1 MTEPAIRVDRVNKR
15 YPVDGGRSTLTV
27 LEGIDLVIEPGTF
40 VSLVGPSGCGK
51 TTLLKMMAG
60 LVRTEEGAIA
70 IRGRGVKG
78 GVPPNVGFV
87 FQEPGLLPWRSVFR
101 NVELA
106 LEALGLSRAAKKE
119 RVDRYLDMMGLGKF
133 AKYPPYQLSGG
144 MQQRVG
150 LARALAVEPDVMF
163 MDEPFGSLDALTRAR
178 LQEELSRVVE
188 TTGTTT
194 VFVTHDVDEAVFLSD
209 RVVVLSA
216 RPGRIQKV
224 VNIGLKRPR
233 DRAHFRLDPEAAR
246 LRAEILGLIEDQ
258 PADQEHALSAV

>member
-1 MTEPAIRVDRVNKR
+1 LTEPAIHVDRVNKR
-15 YPVDGGRSTLTV
+15 YPVDSGRSTLTV
-27 LEGIDLVIEPGTF
+27 LEGIDLTIEPGSF

-60 LVRTEEGAIA
+60 LVRTDEGGIA
-70 IRGRGVKG
+70 IRGRGVK

-106 LEALGLSRAAKKE
+106 LEASDLSRAAKKE
-119 RVDRYLDMMGLGKF
+119 RVDRYLDMMALGKF

-216 RPGRIQKV
+216 RPGRIQKI
-224 VNIGLKRPR
+224 VNVELKRPR

-246 LRAEILGLIEDQ
+246 LRAEILALIEDQ
-258 PADQEHALSAV
+258 PIDQADELRAL